1 MKCDEGIVTDI
12 MGLWERVREALFPAR
27 LSEYKADFERE
38 NYRSLK
44 FVLFAGIVVSGCS
57 LLVQLVLHTTTE
69 RGNLIGFLGI
79 LVFSLAMFLSYNHE
93 VRNNPTLALY
103 IWVTAL
109 LFCSVI
115 LGTSF
120 SPNTETFV
128 FIILLLVLPL
138 LISDAWGHIIIYVG
152 LSATFFLVMSFIT
165 KDRAIFEKDLLHT
178 IIVSLI
184 TIILSRRFVSDNL
197 IKLETSNKAETKAEH
212 DGLTGIYNRRGGEQM
227 IREYLANGVT
237 GSFLIMDVDDFKFVN
252 DHYGH
257 AMGDEVLK
265 KVALTLSRHFRES
278 DVVMR
283 MGGDEFIV
291 YAIGM
296 ADIRHV
302 ENKLISLCEDMRKIV
317 LDEKTGTHISVSI
330 GCAVNL
336 GSYTDYD
343 ALSAAADK
351 LLYRTKTEGKD
362 GYRCSDADQ
371 KKTAAPPAEDL

>member
-1 MKCDEGIVTDI
+1 MLLLRKNDEGIAIGI
-12 MGLWERVREALFPAR
+12 MGLWERIREALFPAR

-44 FVLFAGIVVSGCS
+44 FVLLTGITVSIMS
-57 LLVQLVLHTTTE
+57 LLFQLAHNSTTE
-69 RGNLIGFLGI
+69 LGNLLGFLAV
-79 LVFSLAMFLSYNHE
+79 LVFSAAMFLSYNRE
-93 VRNNPTLALY
+93 VRANPTAALY
-103 IWVTAL
+103 IWISLL
-109 LFCSVI
+109 LFCSI
-115 LGTSF
+115 IFGTSF
-120 SPNTETFV
+120 SQNSETFV

-138 LISDAWGHIIIYVG
+138 LIFDAWGRIIIYVG
-152 LSATFFLVMSFIT
+152 INVAIFLFMDFLT
-165 KDRAIFEKDLLHT
+165 KNETLFEKDLLHT
-178 IIVSLI
+178 IIAALI

-197 IKLETSNKAETKAEH
+197 IKLETSNNAETKAEH
-212 DGLTGIYNRRGGEQM
+212 DGLTGIYNRRGGEQL
-227 IREYLANGVT
+227 IREHLANGVP
-237 GSFLIMDVDDFKFVN
+237 GSFLIVDVDDFKFVN

-257 AMGDEVLK
+257 AKGDEILK
-265 KVALTLSRHFRES
+265 TVASTLSKHFRES

-283 MGGDEFIV
+283 MGGDEFII

-351 LLYRTKTEGKD
+351 LLYLTKSEGKD

-371 KKTAAPPAEDL
+371 KK